1 MNVLGSTRVLGV
13 VGRPVTHSVSPV
25 VHNAAI
31 RALDIDYIYVAFQPR
46 PENLAGAVE
55 GIRALEIAG
64 VNVTIPYK
72 ERVIEFLDEVDDDAL
87 RIGSVNTI
95 INIDGRLRG
104 ATTDGAGF
112 VESAEAEWGAIE
124 GSRVLILGAG
134 GSAKA
139 VANALADKGCHVT
152 VANRTAE
159 RAVDLVE
166 GLKSRGCADARA
178 VGIEREVLT
187 DEIRKSD
194 LLVNTTSVG
203 MHPDVD
209 GIPLPPDL
217 LRPDILVYDLV
228 YNPLETRLVSE
239 ARAKGARAMNGLKML
254 VRQGAISFEMWT
266 GLEPPI
272 DVMEEAALEMLLA

>member
-13 VGRPVTHSVSPV
+13 IGRPVTHSVSPPM
-25 VHNAAI
+25 HNAAI
-31 RALDIDYIYVAFQPR
+31 RALNIDYVYVAFQPR
-46 PENLAGAVE
+46 PENLARAVE

-64 VNVTIPYK
+64 INVTIPYK

-112 VESAEAEWGAIE
+112 VESAEAEWGAID

-139 VANALADKGCHVT
+139 VANALTGKGCHIA

-187 DEIRKSD
+187 DEIGKAD

-203 MHPDVD
+203 MHPDAN

-217 LRPDILVYDLV
+217 LRPGILVYDLI

-239 ARAKGARAMNGLKML
+239 ARAKGAHAMNGLKML

-272 DVMEEAALEMLLA
+272 DVMEEAALDCLRT